1 MAPAPPDLVTP
12 GTAGHLESATG
23 LAVDDAAGIA
33 AFKQAHFKE
42 LNVPR
47 AVVAGET
54 FSVSGVLHWDFF
66 GSNNIECRA
75 VADPEWGSVR
85 RNNVG
90 KLDHCQ
96 NAPFSITLRA
106 PQTPGETKT
115 LAMKAQNN
123 PPLSDWET
131 NQLETFQ
138 IEVVTTTQRTAE
150 RAVQF
155 APWVVGGGIGG
166 FALSR
171 TTPDL
176 PRWPT
181 TAVGAGVGAVGKLV
195 WDDTAEELRG
205 IDVPLVEVVAITAA
219 LAAGGFL
226 LNQTT
231 GFVSLLSPQAPP
243 RR

>member
-1 MAPAPPDLVTP
+1 MPPAHSTIATR
-12 GTAGHLESATG
+12 GTQAHLESATG
-23 LAVDDAAGIA
+23 LAIDDTAGIA

-42 LNVPR
+42 LDVPQTV
-47 AVVAGET
+47 AAGET
-54 FSVSGVLHWDFF
+54 FTVSGVLHWDFV
-66 GSNNIECRA
+66 GTNNIECRA
-75 VADPEWGSVR
+75 VADPDWGSER
-85 RNNVG
+85 RKNVG

-96 NAPFSITLRA
+96 NASFSITLRA

-138 IEVVTTTQRTAE
+138 IEVVTQTKRQTEQ
-150 RAVQF
+150 AVQF

-171 TTPDL
+171 TRAGL

-181 TAVGAGVGAVGKLV
+181 TAVGAGVGAVGKLA
-195 WDDTAEELRG
+195 WDESAEKRRAFN
-205 IDVPLVEVVAITAA
+205 VPLVEVVAITAA
-219 LAAGGFL
+219 LAAGAFL
-226 LNQTT
+226 LNQAT
-231 GFVSLLSPQAPP
+231 GFVSALNQ
-243 RR
+243 